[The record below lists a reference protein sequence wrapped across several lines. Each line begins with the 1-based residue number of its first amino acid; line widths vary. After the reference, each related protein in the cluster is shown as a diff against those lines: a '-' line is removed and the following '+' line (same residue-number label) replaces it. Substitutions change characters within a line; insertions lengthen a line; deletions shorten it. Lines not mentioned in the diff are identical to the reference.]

1 MFEFLKFRCIIFPSN
16 MEIFF
21 LKHKLWNI
29 KKSENFAV
37 QNFSVSLC
45 VLISSSRET
54 DLLTKELLGI
64 YIYNRTF
71 TVIRLIFS
79 NIFASKI

>member
-1 MFEFLKFRCIIFPSN
+1 

-29 KKSENFAV
+29 KNSENFAV

-45 VLISSSRET
+45 ALISSSRET

>member
-1 MFEFLKFRCIIFPSN
+1 MFEFLKFRYIIFPFN
-16 MEIFF
+16 MENFF

-45 VLISSSRET
+45 ALISSSRES
-54 DLLTKELLGI
+54 DLLTKELFGI
-64 YIYNRTF
+64 CII
-71 TVIRLIFS
+71 VHS
-79 NIFASKI
+79 QS

>member
-1 MFEFLKFRCIIFPSN
+1 

-29 KKSENFAV
+29 KKSENFAI

-45 VLISSSRET
+45 ALISSSRET
-54 DLLTKELLGI
+54 DLLTKELLGIYI

>member
-1 MFEFLKFRCIIFPSN
+1 MYYFSIQYGN
-16 MEIFF
+16 FF
-21 LKHKLWNI
+21 FFKHKLWNI

-45 VLISSSRET
+45 ALISSSRET

-64 YIYNRTF
+64 YIYISTF

>member
-29 KKSENFAV
+29 KNSENFAV

-45 VLISSSRET
+45 ALISSSRET
-54 DLLTKELLGI
+54 DLLTKELYI
-64 YIYNRTF
+64 YI
-71 TVIRLIFS
+71 
-79 NIFASKI
+79 

>member
-21 LKHKLWNI
+21 FFKHKLWNI
-29 KKSENFAV
+29 KNSENFAV

-45 VLISSSRET
+45 ALISSSRET

-64 YIYNRTF
+64 YIY
-71 TVIRLIFS
+71 I
-79 NIFASKI
+79 

>member
-1 MFEFLKFRCIIFPSN
+1 
-16 MEIFF
+16 MENFF

-45 VLISSSRET
+45 ALISSSRES

-64 YIYNRTF
+64 CII
-71 TVIRLIFS
+71 VHS
-79 NIFASKI
+79 QS